1 MKNYLYLG
9 PVTENLE
16 KKKKQGRK
24 GWCIPI
30 KDLEEAIKL
39 YTKDPEEPEGPE
51 YDCVVFSVNG
61 QDLSILG
68 VNKVDGDDPT
78 AISSSN
84 SPRNP
89 GEFDQF
95 PPWP

>member
-51 YDCVVFSVNG
+51 YDCVV
-61 QDLSILG
+61 
-68 VNKVDGDDPT
+68 NKLDGDDPT